1 MKRRSGNNLKQTQG
15 YTGHEA
21 SRAQPISQGPVMPI
35 GGAEEKDGYGETIL
49 NRFVELAGGASAR
62 IAIIPTA
69 SEEPEESGKRYIEVF
84 RQLGVKNVDWLRVAE
99 RDDANSDEALGLL
112 MNATGIF
119 ITGGDQGRLVSHLA
133 GTRAME
139 CIRQR
144 NASGVI
150 VAGTSAGASILP
162 AHMMNGGTGIGGN
175 SNGATARK
183 GMVEFIAGFGLLKDV
198 IVDQHFSERGRLGR
212 LLAAFA
218 ASPGLLAIGLDED
231 TAVLIDGKGVLEV
244 LGSEMVTIVD
254 GRNTRSDYFEREIGE
269 VLTIANSSLHVLA
282 AGRRFDLNTRQLI
295 TGESEE
301 THT

>member
-1 MKRRSGNNLKQTQG
+1 MPQTQRHSGNK
-15 YTGHEA
+15 A
-21 SRAQPISQGPVMPI
+21 SHGQAISHGPVMPI

-62 IAIIPTA
+62 IVIIPTA
-69 SEEPEESGKRYIEVF
+69 SEEPEEAGKQYIAVF
-84 RQLGVKNVDWLRVAE
+84 RKLGVKDADWLRVAE
-99 RDDANSDEALGLL
+99 REDANSDEVLGLL
-112 MNATGIF
+112 ENATGIF

-162 AHMMNGGTGIGGN
+162 AHMMNGGTGIVGN
-175 SNGATARK
+175 SNGAAARK
-183 GMVEFIAGFGLLKDV
+183 GMVEFIAGFGLLQDV

-212 LLAAFA
+212 LLTAFA

-231 TAVLIDGKGVLEV
+231 TAVLIDGDGVLEV
-244 LGSEMVTIVD
+244 LGSEMATIVD

-282 AGRRFDLNTRQLI
+282 AGRKFDLNSRQLI
-295 TGESEE
+295 TDASGE
-301 THT
+301 TNA